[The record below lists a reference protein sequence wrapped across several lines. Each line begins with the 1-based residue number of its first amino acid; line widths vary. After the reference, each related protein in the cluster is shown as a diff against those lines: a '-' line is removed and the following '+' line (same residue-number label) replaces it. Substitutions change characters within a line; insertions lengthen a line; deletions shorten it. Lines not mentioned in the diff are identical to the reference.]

1 MWISRYA
8 RALVATATCLLLVTN
23 NRLAFSQ
30 NTTAPIIGPANASPD
45 DKRSVDFRRDIRPL
59 LSDKCFTCHG
69 PDENQRVG
77 QLRLDLR
84 QSALTAHDGKTA
96 IVPRDLDA
104 SELIRRIVSTNP
116 KEHMPPHESARQ
128 LTADQVDL
136 LKRWI
141 REGAEWTEH
150 WSFAVIKQPVV
161 PVTQAT
167 HWARNAIDQFIGN
180 RLDHEGLTPSGAA
193 AKHTLLRRLSLDL
206 TGLPPTVVEVEAF
219 VKDDSP
225 AAYDR
230 AVDRLLASPSYGEH
244 MAVGWL
250 DAARY
255 ADTSGYQNDGPRFM
269 WRWRDWVIHA
279 FNNDLPFDQFT
290 IEQIAGDLLENPS
303 LEQLIAT
310 GFNRNHR
317 GNAEGGIIPEEY
329 QVEYVVDRVDTTATV
344 WLGLT
349 IGCARCHDHKYD
361 PIAQKDYYKLFAYF
375 NNLPESGRAI
385 KEGNSPPLIK
395 APRTQEQE
403 QLAWLDQQIVAME
416 KRVAQSQQSL
426 QESQLQWEA
435 NFSGGS
441 SIDWS
446 INDQMIGCFTFDS
459 SLSNSSS
466 EVVAQCERQ
475 PNYVGGIRE
484 QAIELDGAAFIDAG
498 NTANFGY
505 FDKFSLTAWVSPD
518 EADGTLLSK
527 MTPVEEGPGYAIHL
541 RNGRVQLNLVKRWLD
556 DALRVET
563 RDPLPLQHW
572 SHLAVTYDGSRVA
585 GGIKIFVDGISVPL
599 VTRLDRL
606 NQTFAVATEPL
617 RIGGGE
623 RNFRGK
629 LDELRLYASEL
640 NSTEIELLAVR
651 HSISEILQIAAENR
665 SAAERGKLT
674 RYFID
679 NVAADEIREADHQL
693 TDLRRKRLAF
703 YESIPTVMV
712 MQEME
717 QPRKTFVLVRGQ
729 YDLPG
734 EPVDPGLPSALP
746 DCNDGKN
753 SPHNNRLGLAK
764 WLVDV
769 NQPLTPRVIMNRLW
783 QHHFGQG
790 LVRTPEDFGAQGD
803 LPSHPELLDWLAA
816 EFIRNGWD
824 IKAMQRAIVSS
835 AAYRQSS
842 ELSLENLQIDP
853 ENRLLARGPRRRLPA
868 EAIRDQALAF
878 AELLTS
884 RIGGP
889 SVKPYQ
895 PEGLWQEIATDTEY
909 QQSHG
914 ADLYRRSLYT
924 YWKRTVA
931 PPTMVTMDAT
941 SREACIVQRTR
952 TNTPL
957 QALVM
962 LNDTTFVESAR
973 VLAQRMMADYPTH
986 ERISRAFQLVTS
998 RPPSPAELHILDR
1011 RYDQSLREFEA
1022 APEAAKQLISV
1033 GEFPANETL
1042 VATEL
1047 AALTTVTSLLLN
1059 LDEVVTKE

>member
-8 RALVATATCLLLVTN
+8 RALVASATCLLLVPN
-23 NRLAFSQ
+23 NQLAFSQ
-30 NTTAPIIGPANASPD
+30 NTTSPKIGPANTTPD
-45 DKRSVDFRRDIRPL
+45 EKRSVDFRRDIRPI

-84 QSALTAHDGKTA
+84 QSALTVHDGKTA

-104 SELIRRIVSTNP
+104 SELIRRIDSPNP

-150 WSFAVIKQPVV
+150 WSFAVLKQPVV
-161 PVTQAT
+161 PETQVTNG
-167 HWARNAIDQFIGN
+167 ARNAIDQFIGN

-206 TGLPPTVVEVEAF
+206 TGLPPTAVEVQAF

-230 AVDRLLASPSYGEH
+230 AIDRLLASPAYGEH

-279 FNNDLPFDQFT
+279 FNSDLPFDQFT

-303 LEQLIAT
+303 LEQIIAT

-361 PIAQKDYYKLFAYF
+361 PIAQTDYYKLFAYF

-395 APRTQEQE
+395 APRTEEQE
-403 QLAWLDQQIVAME
+403 QLAWLDQQIVATE
-416 KRVAQSQQSL
+416 KRVAQFQKSL

-435 NFSGGS
+435 NFIEGP

-446 INDQMIGCFTFDS
+446 VNDQMIGHFTFDS
-459 SLSNSSS
+459 S
-466 EVVAQCERQ
+466 
-475 PNYVGGIRE
+475 PNYVDGIRQ

-505 FDKFSLTAWVSPD
+505 FDKFSVTAWVSPD

-563 RDPLPLQHW
+563 RDPLPMQHW

-585 GGIKIFVDGISVPL
+585 GGIKVFVDGISVPL

-606 NQTFAVATEPL
+606 NQTFAVTTEPL

-623 RNFRGK
+623 RNFHGK
-629 LDELRLYASEL
+629 LDDLRLYAREL
-640 NSTEIELLAVR
+640 TSAEIQLLAVR

-665 SAAERGKLT
+665 SIAERGKLT

-679 NVAADEIREADHQL
+679 NDAADEIREADYQL
-693 TDLRRKRLAF
+693 TDLHRKRLAF

-746 DCNDGKN
+746 NFNDGKN

-816 EFIRNGWD
+816 EFIRSGWD
-824 IKAMQRAIVSS
+824 IKAMQRVIVSS
-835 AAYRQSS
+835 ATYRQSS
-842 ELSLENLQIDP
+842 ELSQENLQIDP
-853 ENRLLARGPRRRLPA
+853 ENRLLARGPRRRMTA
-868 EAIRDQALAF
+868 EAIRDQALAV

-914 ADLYRRSLYT
+914 AELYRRSLYT

-931 PPTMVTMDAT
+931 PPTMITMDAT

-957 QALVM
+957 QALAM

-973 VLAQRMMADYPTH
+973 VIAQRMIADYPTN

-1042 VATEL
+1042 DATEL
-1047 AALTTVTSLLLN
+1047 AALTTVTSLMLN

>member
-8 RALVATATCLLLVTN
+8 RALVASATCLLLVPN
-23 NRLAFSQ
+23 NQLAFSQ
-30 NTTAPIIGPANASPD
+30 NTTSPKIGPANTTPD
-45 DKRSVDFRRDIRPL
+45 EKRSVDFRRDIRPI

-84 QSALTAHDGKTA
+84 QSALTVHDGKTA

-104 SELIRRIVSTNP
+104 SELIRRIDSPNP

-150 WSFAVIKQPVV
+150 WSFAVLKQPVV
-161 PVTQAT
+161 PETQVTNG
-167 HWARNAIDQFIGN
+167 ARNAIDQFIGN

-206 TGLPPTVVEVEAF
+206 TGLPPTAVEVQAF

-230 AVDRLLASPSYGEH
+230 AIDRLLASPAYGEH

-279 FNNDLPFDQFT
+279 FNSDLPFDQFT

-303 LEQLIAT
+303 LEQIIAT

-361 PIAQKDYYKLFAYF
+361 PIAQTDYYKLFAYF

-395 APRTQEQE
+395 APRTEEQE
-403 QLAWLDQQIVAME
+403 QLAWLDQQIVATE
-416 KRVAQSQQSL
+416 KRVAQFQKSL

-435 NFSGGS
+435 NFTEGP

-446 INDQMIGCFTFDS
+446 VNDQMIGHFTFDS
-459 SLSNSSS
+459 S
-466 EVVAQCERQ
+466 
-475 PNYVGGIRE
+475 PNYVDGIRQ

-505 FDKFSLTAWVSPD
+505 FDKFSVTAWVSPD

-563 RDPLPLQHW
+563 RDPLPMQHW

-585 GGIKIFVDGISVPL
+585 GGIKVFVDGISVPL

-606 NQTFAVATEPL
+606 NQTFAVTTEPL

-623 RNFRGK
+623 RNFHGK
-629 LDELRLYASEL
+629 LDDLRLYAREL
-640 NSTEIELLAVR
+640 TSAEIQLLAVR

-665 SAAERGKLT
+665 SIAERGKLT

-679 NVAADEIREADHQL
+679 NDAADEIREADYQL
-693 TDLRRKRLAF
+693 TDLHRKRLAF

-746 DCNDGKN
+746 NFNDGKH

-816 EFIRNGWD
+816 EFIRSGWD
-824 IKAMQRAIVSS
+824 IKAMQRVIVSS
-835 AAYRQSS
+835 ATYRQSS
-842 ELSLENLQIDP
+842 ELSQENLQIDP
-853 ENRLLARGPRRRLPA
+853 ENRLLARGPRRRMTA
-868 EAIRDQALAF
+868 EAIRDQALAV

-914 ADLYRRSLYT
+914 AELYRRSLYT

-931 PPTMVTMDAT
+931 PPTMITMDAT

-957 QALVM
+957 QALAM

-973 VLAQRMMADYPTH
+973 VIAQRMIADYPTN

-1042 VATEL
+1042 DATEL
-1047 AALTTVTSLLLN
+1047 AALTTVTSLMLN

>member
-8 RALVATATCLLLVTN
+8 RALVASATCLLLVPN
-23 NRLAFSQ
+23 NQLAFSQ
-30 NTTAPIIGPANASPD
+30 NTTSPKIGPANTTPD
-45 DKRSVDFRRDIRPL
+45 EKRSVDFRRDIRPI

-84 QSALTAHDGKTA
+84 QSALTVHDGKTA

-104 SELIRRIVSTNP
+104 SELIRRIDSPNP

-150 WSFAVIKQPVV
+150 WSFAVLKQPVV
-161 PVTQAT
+161 PETQVTNG
-167 HWARNAIDQFIGN
+167 ARNAIDQFIGN

-206 TGLPPTVVEVEAF
+206 TGLPPTAVEVQAF

-230 AVDRLLASPSYGEH
+230 AIDRLLASPAYGEH

-279 FNNDLPFDQFT
+279 FNSDLPFDQFT

-303 LEQLIAT
+303 LEQIIAT

-361 PIAQKDYYKLFAYF
+361 PIAQTDYYKLFAYF

-395 APRTQEQE
+395 APRTEEQE
-403 QLAWLDQQIVAME
+403 QLAWLDQQIVATE
-416 KRVAQSQQSL
+416 KRVAQFQKSL

-435 NFSGGS
+435 NFTEGP

-446 INDQMIGCFTFDS
+446 VNDQMIGHFTFDS
-459 SLSNSSS
+459 S
-466 EVVAQCERQ
+466 
-475 PNYVGGIRE
+475 PNYVDGIRQ

-505 FDKFSLTAWVSPD
+505 FDKFSVTAWVSPD

-563 RDPLPLQHW
+563 RDPLPMQHW

-585 GGIKIFVDGISVPL
+585 GGIKVFVDGISVPL

-606 NQTFAVATEPL
+606 NQTFAVTTEPL

-623 RNFRGK
+623 RNFHGK
-629 LDELRLYASEL
+629 LDDLRLYAREL
-640 NSTEIELLAVR
+640 TSAEIQLLAVR

-665 SAAERGKLT
+665 SIAERGKLT

-679 NVAADEIREADHQL
+679 NDAADEIREADYQL
-693 TDLRRKRLAF
+693 TDLHRKRLAF

-746 DCNDGKN
+746 NFNDGKN

-783 QHHFGQG
+783 QHHIGQG

-816 EFIRNGWD
+816 EFIRSGWD
-824 IKAMQRAIVSS
+824 IKAMQRVIVSS
-835 AAYRQSS
+835 ATYRQSS
-842 ELSLENLQIDP
+842 ELSQENLQIDP
-853 ENRLLARGPRRRLPA
+853 ENRLLARGPRRRMTA
-868 EAIRDQALAF
+868 EAIRDQALAV

-914 ADLYRRSLYT
+914 AELYRRSLYT

-931 PPTMVTMDAT
+931 PPTMITMDAT

-957 QALVM
+957 QALAM

-973 VLAQRMMADYPTH
+973 VIAQRMIADYPTN

-1042 VATEL
+1042 DATEL
-1047 AALTTVTSLLLN
+1047 AALTTVTSLMLN

>member
-8 RALVATATCLLLVTN
+8 RALVASATCLLLVPN
-23 NRLAFSQ
+23 NQLAFSQ
-30 NTTAPIIGPANASPD
+30 NTTSPKIGPANTTPD
-45 DKRSVDFRRDIRPL
+45 EKRSVDFRRDIRPI

-84 QSALTAHDGKTA
+84 QSALTVHDGKTA

-104 SELIRRIVSTNP
+104 SELIRRIDSPNP

-150 WSFAVIKQPVV
+150 WSFAVLKQPVV
-161 PVTQAT
+161 PETQVTNG
-167 HWARNAIDQFIGN
+167 ARNAIDQFIGN

-206 TGLPPTVVEVEAF
+206 TGLPPTAVEVQAF

-230 AVDRLLASPSYGEH
+230 AIDRLLASPAYGEH

-279 FNNDLPFDQFT
+279 FNSDLPFDQFT

-303 LEQLIAT
+303 LEQIIAT

-361 PIAQKDYYKLFAYF
+361 PIAQTDYYKLFAYF

-395 APRTQEQE
+395 APRTEEQE
-403 QLAWLDQQIVAME
+403 QLAWLDQQIVATE
-416 KRVAQSQQSL
+416 KRVAQFQKSL

-435 NFSGGS
+435 NFTEGP

-446 INDQMIGCFTFDS
+446 VNDQMIGHFTFDS
-459 SLSNSSS
+459 S
-466 EVVAQCERQ
+466 
-475 PNYVGGIRE
+475 PNYVDGIRQ

-505 FDKFSLTAWVSPD
+505 FDKFSVTAWVSPD

-563 RDPLPLQHW
+563 RDPLPMQHW

-585 GGIKIFVDGISVPL
+585 GGIKVFVDGISVPL

-606 NQTFAVATEPL
+606 NQTFAVTTEPL

-623 RNFRGK
+623 RNFHGK
-629 LDELRLYASEL
+629 LDDLRLYAREL
-640 NSTEIELLAVR
+640 TSAEIQLLAVR

-665 SAAERGKLT
+665 SIAERGKLT

-679 NVAADEIREADHQL
+679 NDAADEIREADYQL
-693 TDLRRKRLAF
+693 TDLHRKRLAF

-746 DCNDGKN
+746 NFNDGKN

-816 EFIRNGWD
+816 EFIRSGWD
-824 IKAMQRAIVSS
+824 IKAMQRVIVSS
-835 AAYRQSS
+835 ATYRQSS
-842 ELSLENLQIDP
+842 ELSQENLQIDP
-853 ENRLLARGPRRRLPA
+853 ENRLLARGPRRRMTA
-868 EAIRDQALAF
+868 EAIRDQALAV

-914 ADLYRRSLYT
+914 AELYRRSLYT

-931 PPTMVTMDAT
+931 PPTMITMDAT

-957 QALVM
+957 QALAM

-973 VLAQRMMADYPTH
+973 VIAQRMIADYPTN

-1042 VATEL
+1042 DATEL
-1047 AALTTVTSLLLN
+1047 AALTTVTSLMLN

>member
-8 RALVATATCLLLVTN
+8 RALVASATCLLLVPN
-23 NRLAFSQ
+23 NQLAFSQ
-30 NTTAPIIGPANASPD
+30 NTTSPKIGPANTTPD
-45 DKRSVDFRRDIRPL
+45 EKRSVDFRRDIRPI

-84 QSALTAHDGKTA
+84 QSALTVHDGKTA
-96 IVPRDLDA
+96 IVPRDLVA
-104 SELIRRIVSTNP
+104 SELIRRIDSPNP

-150 WSFAVIKQPVV
+150 WSFAVLKQPVV
-161 PVTQAT
+161 PETQVTNG
-167 HWARNAIDQFIGN
+167 ARNAIDQFIGN

-206 TGLPPTVVEVEAF
+206 TGLPPTAVEVQAF

-230 AVDRLLASPSYGEH
+230 AIDRLLASPAYGEH

-279 FNNDLPFDQFT
+279 FNSDLPFDQFT

-303 LEQLIAT
+303 LEQIIAT

-361 PIAQKDYYKLFAYF
+361 PIAQTDYYKLFAYF

-395 APRTQEQE
+395 APRTEEQE
-403 QLAWLDQQIVAME
+403 QLAWLDQQIVATE
-416 KRVAQSQQSL
+416 KRVAQFQKSL

-435 NFSGGS
+435 NFTEGP

-446 INDQMIGCFTFDS
+446 VNDQMIGHFTFDS
-459 SLSNSSS
+459 S
-466 EVVAQCERQ
+466 
-475 PNYVGGIRE
+475 PNYVDGIRQ

-505 FDKFSLTAWVSPD
+505 FDKFSVTAWVSPD

-563 RDPLPLQHW
+563 RDPLPMQHW

-585 GGIKIFVDGISVPL
+585 GGIKVFVDGISVPL

-606 NQTFAVATEPL
+606 NQTFAVTTEPL

-623 RNFRGK
+623 RNFHGK
-629 LDELRLYASEL
+629 LDDLRLYAREL
-640 NSTEIELLAVR
+640 TSAEIQLLAVR

-665 SAAERGKLT
+665 SIAERGKLT

-679 NVAADEIREADHQL
+679 NDAADEIREADYQL
-693 TDLRRKRLAF
+693 TDLHRKRLAF

-746 DCNDGKN
+746 NFNDGKN

-783 QHHFGQG
+783 QHHIGQG

-816 EFIRNGWD
+816 EFIRSGWD
-824 IKAMQRAIVSS
+824 IKAMQRVIVSS
-835 AAYRQSS
+835 ATYRQSS
-842 ELSLENLQIDP
+842 ELSQENLQIDP
-853 ENRLLARGPRRRLPA
+853 ENRLLARGPRRRMTA
-868 EAIRDQALAF
+868 EAIRDQALAV

-914 ADLYRRSLYT
+914 AELYRRSLYT

-931 PPTMVTMDAT
+931 PPTMITMDAT

-957 QALVM
+957 QALAM

-973 VLAQRMMADYPTH
+973 VIAQRMIADYPTN

-1042 VATEL
+1042 DATEL
-1047 AALTTVTSLLLN
+1047 AALTTVTSLMLN

>member
-8 RALVATATCLLLVTN
+8 RALVASATCLLLVPN
-23 NRLAFSQ
+23 NQLAFSQ
-30 NTTAPIIGPANASPD
+30 NTTSPKIGPANTTPD
-45 DKRSVDFRRDIRPL
+45 EKRSVDFRRDIRPI

-84 QSALTAHDGKTA
+84 QSALTVHDGKTA

-104 SELIRRIVSTNP
+104 SELIRRIDSPNP

-150 WSFAVIKQPVV
+150 WSFAVLKQPVV
-161 PVTQAT
+161 PETQVTNG
-167 HWARNAIDQFIGN
+167 ARNAIDQFIGN

-206 TGLPPTVVEVEAF
+206 TGLPPTAVEVQAF

-230 AVDRLLASPSYGEH
+230 AIDRLLASPAYGEH

-279 FNNDLPFDQFT
+279 FNSDLPFDQFT

-303 LEQLIAT
+303 LEQIIAT

-361 PIAQKDYYKLFAYF
+361 PIAQTDYYKLFAYF

-395 APRTQEQE
+395 APRTEEQE
-403 QLAWLDQQIVAME
+403 QLAWLDQQIVATE
-416 KRVAQSQQSL
+416 KRVEQFQKSL
-426 QESQLQWEA
+426 QQSQLQWEA
-435 NFSGGS
+435 NFTEGP

-446 INDQMIGCFTFDS
+446 VNDQMIGHFTFDS
-459 SLSNSSS
+459 S
-466 EVVAQCERQ
+466 
-475 PNYVGGIRE
+475 PNYVDGIRQ

-505 FDKFSLTAWVSPD
+505 FDKFSVTAWVSPD

-563 RDPLPLQHW
+563 RDPLPMQHW

-585 GGIKIFVDGISVPL
+585 GGIKVFVDGISVPL

-606 NQTFAVATEPL
+606 NQTFAVTTEPL

-623 RNFRGK
+623 RNFHGK
-629 LDELRLYASEL
+629 LDDLRLYAREL
-640 NSTEIELLAVR
+640 TSAEIQLLAVR

-665 SAAERGKLT
+665 SIAERGKLT

-679 NVAADEIREADHQL
+679 NDAADEIREADYQL
-693 TDLRRKRLAF
+693 TDLHRKRLAF

-746 DCNDGKN
+746 NFNDGKN

-783 QHHFGQG
+783 QHHIGQG

-816 EFIRNGWD
+816 EFIRSGWD
-824 IKAMQRAIVSS
+824 IKAMQRVIVSS
-835 AAYRQSS
+835 ATYRQSS
-842 ELSLENLQIDP
+842 ELSQENLQIDP
-853 ENRLLARGPRRRLPA
+853 ENRLLARGPRRRMTA
-868 EAIRDQALAF
+868 EAIRDQALAV

-914 ADLYRRSLYT
+914 AELYRRSLYT

-931 PPTMVTMDAT
+931 PPTMITMDAT

-957 QALVM
+957 QALAM

-973 VLAQRMMADYPTH
+973 VIAQRMIADYPTN

-1042 VATEL
+1042 DATEL
-1047 AALTTVTSLLLN
+1047 AALTTVTSLMLN

>member
-8 RALVATATCLLLVTN
+8 QALVATATCLLLVTN
-23 NRLAFSQ
+23 NRLALSQ
-30 NTTAPIIGPANASPD
+30 NTNSPIIGPANARPD
-45 DKRSVDFRRDIRPL
+45 EKRSVDFRRDIRPL

-84 QSALTAHDGKTA
+84 QSALTVHDGKTA

-167 HWARNAIDQFIGN
+167 LWARNAIDQFIGN
-180 RLDHEGLTPSGAA
+180 RLDHEGLKPSGAA

-206 TGLPPTVVEVEAF
+206 TGLPPTAVEVEAF

-230 AVDRLLASPSYGEH
+230 AVDRLLASPAYGEH

-279 FNNDLPFDQFT
+279 FNSDLPFDQFT

-303 LEQLIAT
+303 LEQIIAT

-403 QLAWLDQQIVAME
+403 QLAWLDQRIVATE

-435 NFSGGS
+435 NFSGDS

-446 INDQMIGCFTFDS
+446 IHDQMIGHFTFDS

-466 EVVAQCERQ
+466 EVVAQFERQ

-484 QAIELDGAAFIDAG
+484 QAIELEGAAFIDAG

-505 FDKFSLTAWVSPD
+505 FDKFSVTAWVSPD

-572 SHLAVTYDGSRVA
+572 SHLAVTYDGSRVS

-629 LDELRLYASEL
+629 LDDLRLFAREL
-640 NSTEIELLAVR
+640 NSAEIELLAVR

-665 SAAERGKLT
+665 STAERGKLT

-679 NVAADEIREADHQL
+679 NVAADEIREADHQH

-746 DCNDGKN
+746 NFNDAKN

-835 AAYRQSS
+835 ATYRQSS

-853 ENRLLARGPRRRLPA
+853 ENRLLARGPRRRMPA

-914 ADLYRRSLYT
+914 AELYRRSLYT

-957 QALVM
+957 QALAM

-973 VLAQRMMADYPTH
+973 VLAQRMMADYPTN

-1011 RYDQSLREFEA
+1011 RYDQSLREFET